1 MICYHCLFVDH
12 GGKVFATEVFECEND
27 TLARGRADKAL
38 MRSIGKGIELWRDDQ
53 CIYLR
58 DDKHNGPPT
67 GQDPPER

>member
-1 MICYHCLFVDH
+1 
-12 GGKVFATEVFECEND
+12 
-27 TLARGRADKAL
+27 

-67 GQDPPER
+67 GEDPPER